1 MSKNNELYRETDER
15 IRATIDGIPDSEW
28 DGLSGADIWWV
39 LTDDEDGGTVVE
51 SFSDS
56 DNELT
61 VVQNGGGADPAVIT
75 VDLDPT
81 VTSALSAKHY
91 WQEVLVRD
99 SSGELSAAE
108 LDPHKLTIK
117 ESAAAEVT
125 S

>member
-51 SFSDS
+51 SFQNSDA
-56 DNELT
+56 ELT
-61 VVQNGGGADPAVIT
+61 VVQNGGGADAAEIT
-75 VDLDPT
+75 VDLDAT
-81 VTSALSAKHY
+81 VTAGLDAKHY
-91 WQEVLVRD
+91 WQAVIVRD

-108 LDPHKLTIK
+108 LDPHRFTMK